1 MGVSSLP
8 QGQLNQHRHTAADP
22 NQGHRWVRPLDV
34 PPGHWKKQLSGKL
47 RDLAIKGKLDQL
59 KQLLAND
66 PSLLNK
72 RGSHGRTF
80 LFEAVRK
87 NRQQVVSWLLD
98 QGADVQLTG
107 CYNSES
113 IVQLDP
119 LTAASFYRR
128 EHFVELLTRF
138 GAERDVF
145 RAAFVGDT
153 DAVEAYLD
161 DSPNLLDAED
171 PNDDVYYTPLI
182 SFCVA
187 GGQLELL
194 RKLVDRGASFRNYD
208 AQLLF
213 IAAHMGDTNVLNYL
227 LSQEVSPESSDATLW
242 MATNH
247 MGNLGLLVKSGLSPN
262 QKPYHGLHPLMY
274 ACRADKT
281 LNVPKVQLLIDL
293 GAEVNAFGPQGRTAL
308 HYAARGGNAEL
319 CELLCKA
326 GADRHMRDDEGRTP
340 FDVARKFGKT
350 EVESLLRV

>member
-1 MGVSSLP
+1 MSALRH
-8 QGQLNQHRHTAADP
+8 GQLNQHRLTATDP
-22 NQGHRWVRPLDV
+22 NQGRRWVRPLDV
-34 PPGHWKKQLSGKL
+34 PPGHWKKQLPGKL

-59 KQLLAND
+59 KRLLAND

-87 NRQQVVSWLLD
+87 NRQEVVSWLLD

-107 CYNSES
+107 SYNSES
-113 IVQLDP
+113 IVQLDA

-145 RAAFVGDT
+145 RSAFVGDT
-153 DAVEAYLD
+153 DAVDAYLE

-171 PNDDVYYTPLI
+171 PNDDIYYTPLI

-194 RKLVDRGASFRNYD
+194 RKLVDRGASLRNYD

-213 IAAHMGDTNVLNYL
+213 IAAHMGDKNVLNYL
-227 LSQEVSPESSDATLW
+227 LSQEVSPASSDATLW
-242 MATNH
+242 MATTH
-247 MGNLGLLVKSGLSPN
+247 LDSLRLLVRFGLSPN

-281 LNVPKVQLLIDL
+281 LDVPKAQLLIDL
-293 GAEVNAFGPQGRTAL
+293 GAEVNAVGPQGRTAL
-308 HYAARGGNAEL
+308 HYAARGGNVEL

-326 GADRHMRDDEGRTP
+326 GADRLTQDDEGRTP
-340 FDVARKFGKT
+340 FDVARKFGKSD
-350 EVESLLRV
+350 VERLLLV